1 MRGIV
6 DRIEDG
12 KTAVIV
18 IEGGG
23 QMVIPVGQFDIEVYE
38 GAHLDIDFRLNPE
51 REEKMRREIKDLQKE
66 LLQRTEE
73 QENNEE
79 K

>member
-1 MRGIV
+1 MKGTV

-23 QMVIPVGQFDIEVYE
+23 QMTIPVKQFNIEVYE

-51 REEKMRREIKDLQKE
+51 SEEKMRQEINDLQQE
-66 LLQRTEE
+66 LLERPRKQEE
-73 QENNEE
+73 NEE